1 MLAAVRGSV
10 HGFRNASDAPVKALC
25 VFSPAG
31 YENYFRE
38 VHEAIASGEA
48 MTDERM
54 AALRSNYASETV

>member
-1 MLAAVRGSV
+1 M
-10 HGFRNASDAPVKALC
+10 
-25 VFSPAG
+25 FSPAG